1 PRQRLKCPCLFL
13 PVFMPIVHT
22 SNARKC
28 VAQGAL
34 GMILIDARSAHYG
47 SGSSAQIVQRPS
59 GHAASFVKIAFEFGK
74 AAYWVLAI
82 GRKDK
87 IPLSNPRHFVK
98 QRQRGGGR
106 GD

>member
-1 PRQRLKCPCLFL
+1 
-13 PVFMPIVHT
+13 MPIVHT

-87 IPLSNPRHFVK
+87 IPLPILGTLSSSASTAGE
-98 QRQRGGGR
+98 GGIKNSVPVL
-106 GD
+106 